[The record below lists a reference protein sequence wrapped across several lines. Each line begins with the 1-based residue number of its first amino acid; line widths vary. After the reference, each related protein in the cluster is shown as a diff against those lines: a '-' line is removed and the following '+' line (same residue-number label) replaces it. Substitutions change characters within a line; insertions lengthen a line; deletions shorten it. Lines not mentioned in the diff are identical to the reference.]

1 MDGWCVVFIL
11 LQFEWQMM
19 KTLKGNTKS
28 FWWSLLIQT
37 WWRGLVQWLQWLL
50 ASSYFLWL
58 TFKVVTPIT
67 KVSFWMI
74 YLIKNKKTNKKT
86 TGSGWCCLML
96 SSSTFWGLPFGATL
110 MWPFKELH
118 FLMLLT
124 WLHFSA
130 SEVVTCPH
138 VSSKI
143 LRPKGK
149 NKSLLS
155 DITMTLRFH
164 DDLQKLHNQFMLAQC
179 FPSVR
184 FLGSYWPR
192 SSDRFLLML
201 VGIKSKISFCPPS
214 LLKPSI
220 NNRC

>member
-1 MDGWCVVFIL
+1 MAIQGTALFDAFHL
-11 LQFEWQMM
+11 D
-19 KTLKGNTKS
+19 S
-28 FWWSLLIQT
+28 FFRL
-37 WWRGLVQWLQWLL
+37 RG
-50 ASSYFLWL
+50 
-58 TFKVVTPIT
+58 
-67 KVSFWMI
+67 
-74 YLIKNKKTNKKT
+74 
-86 TGSGWCCLML
+86 G
-96 SSSTFWGLPFGATL
+96 
-110 MWPFKELH
+110 H
-118 FLMLLT
+118 FLMIP
-124 WLHFSA
+124 
-130 SEVVTCPH
+130 PH

-143 LRPKGK
+143 LRPYSKGK

-155 DITMTLRFH
+155 NITMTLRFH
-164 DDLQKLHNQFMLAQC
+164 DDLQTLHNQFVLAQY

>member
-1 MDGWCVVFIL
+1 MR
-11 LQFEWQMM
+11 
-19 KTLKGNTKS
+19 TS
-28 FWWSLLIQT
+28 FWSHPRVAIQGT
-37 WWRGLVQWLQWLL
+37 ALFDASHL
-50 ASSYFLWL
+50 ASFFSLR
-58 TFKVVTPIT
+58 
-67 KVSFWMI
+67 
-74 YLIKNKKTNKKT
+74 
-86 TGSGWCCLML
+86 GG
-96 SSSTFWGLPFGATL
+96 
-110 MWPFKELH
+110 H
-118 FLMLLT
+118 FLMT
-124 WLHFSA
+124 P
-130 SEVVTCPH
+130 PH

-143 LRPKGK
+143 LRPNGKGK

-155 DITMTLRFH
+155 NITMTLRLH
-164 DDLQKLHNQFMLAQC
+164 DDLQTLHNQFVLAQY